1 LFHENLSIWRLIEIW
16 LFSEKYFSKNYN
28 EQTIAK
34 QKNMCKTE
42 ITRENV
48 VEAENKLFSAQLV
61 SNVEILDQLLH
72 DDLLAVAPTGEIIT
86 KEMDLNSHKAKTM
99 IIENASIEIDNIKIM
114 DDTALSIVTMTA
126 KGKMMGTPL
135 EGRFRYFR
143 VWKRFDDELKIIG
156 ASFMQLP

>member
-1 LFHENLSIWRLIEIW
+1 
-16 LFSEKYFSKNYN
+16 
-28 EQTIAK
+28 
-34 QKNMCKTE
+34 MDKTK

-99 IIENASIEIDNIKIM
+99 IIENASIEIDDIKITG
-114 DDTALSIVTMTA
+114 DTALSIVTMTA
-126 KGKMMGTPL
+126 KGSIMETPL
-135 EGRFRYFR
+135 KGKFRYFR
-143 VWKRFDDELKIIG
+143 VWKRFDDSLKIIG
-156 ASFMQLP
+156 ASFMQLPD